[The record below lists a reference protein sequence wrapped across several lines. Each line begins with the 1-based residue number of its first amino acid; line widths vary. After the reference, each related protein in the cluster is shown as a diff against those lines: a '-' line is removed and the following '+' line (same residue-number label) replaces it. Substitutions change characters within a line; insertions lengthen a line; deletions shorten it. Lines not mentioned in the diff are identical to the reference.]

1 MGAELRDHRGTP
13 PGLARVQADRQ
24 RTVDAGE
31 IRLSKPRPGATR
43 PRRAGRGSVEAN
55 TVKPLSKNPEA
66 VQAFGPE
73 DHVFGDEVGRR
84 LHTTQ
89 KAWQTAVLK
98 ANGHTPRW
106 HPRTNKLQPESQTIY
121 QAVDLRFHDLRHEA
135 GSRWLEAGMSI
146 HHVKALLGH
155 ASLSTTDIYLNATRI
170 GLHEAMQ
177 SVDAKRTTGTLQPL
191 PPTGHHESALVN

>member
-1 MGAELRDHRGTP
+1 MLSLLWKDVD
-13 PGLARVQADRQ
+13 LARGEVTIRAMNAKNKENRQ
-24 RTVDAGE
+24 IPIST
-31 IRLSKPRPGATR
+31 RLRAVLEMGRYDPTGA
-43 PRRAGRGSVEAN
+43 P
-55 TVKPLSKNPEA
+55 
-66 VQAFGPE
+66 FGPE

-84 LHTTQ
+84 FHTTQ

-106 HPRTNKLQPESQTIY
+106 HPRTNKLQPGSQTIY
-121 QAVDLRFHDLRHEA
+121 QTVDLRFHDLRHEA

-191 PPTGHHESALVN
+191 PPAGHHESALVN